1 MGVPTLADYEHIS
14 HIQTEFDE
22 LVNTKYLQGIQ
33 EHGGHL
39 WEKPLE
45 REAINEAVD
54 QVVYLITLRDQI
66 DEVCKLALKGLD
78 EEMDARTAC
87 FHIIQTLGRVSDH
100 EKPEDDGMSK
110 KQLRKEMERW
120 KEIAKS

>member
-14 HIQTEFDE
+14 HIQTEFDA
-22 LVNTKYLQGIQ
+22 LMPPKYEVGIK

-45 REAINEAVD
+45 REALSEAID

-66 DEVCKLALKGLD
+66 DEVCKFALKGLD
-78 EEMDARTAC
+78 EEMDARIAC
-87 FHIIQTLGRVSDH
+87 WNILQTLGRVSAH
-100 EKPEDDGMSK
+100 KKPEGKGGS
-110 KQLRKEMERW
+110 ETVNVFSITENEPERL
-120 KEIAKS
+120 